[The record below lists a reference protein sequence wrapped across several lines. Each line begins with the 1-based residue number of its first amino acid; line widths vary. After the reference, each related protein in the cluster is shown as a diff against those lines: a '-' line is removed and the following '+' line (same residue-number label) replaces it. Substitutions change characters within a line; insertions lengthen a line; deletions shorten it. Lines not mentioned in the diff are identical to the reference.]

1 MAGRDPDQPFGI
13 MIYTGGAPP
22 VTKTA
27 TASLVPG
34 NASARRET
42 TMAQTGTSQP
52 TGGDQS
58 LGDLVALAA
67 KDVSQLIR
75 GEISLAKIELRG
87 DLKRIGIAAAL
98 LAMSAFVACLML
110 VLLCFAF
117 AYGLM
122 ALHIWAW
129 ASFLIVAGT
138 CLLLIALAALIAI
151 VRIRGVTGL
160 RTTRASVQE
169 TIKSLR
175 GGDKKPEIAAPADR

>member
-1 MAGRDPDQPFGI
+1 
-13 MIYTGGAPP
+13 MISSGGAPP
-22 VTKTA
+22 ATGTA
-27 TASLVPG
+27 TASLVTG
-34 NASARRET
+34 NAQRTTGET
-42 TMAQTGTSQP
+42 TMAQTGTSP
-52 TGGDQS
+52 AGSDQS

-110 VLLCFAF
+110 VLLCFAY

-122 ALHIWAW
+122 ALHIWGW

-138 CLLLIALAALIAI
+138 CLLLIGFGALIA
-151 VRIRGVTGL
+151 VLRIR
-160 RTTRASVQE
+160 
-169 TIKSLR
+169 R
-175 GGDKKPEIAAPADR
+175 GDRAAPHPGQRAGDHQVAARRRQEAGNSCSRRPMSTA

>member
-1 MAGRDPDQPFGI
+1 
-13 MIYTGGAPP
+13 
-22 VTKTA
+22 
-27 TASLVPG
+27 
-34 NASARRET
+34 
-42 TMAQTGTSQP
+42 MAQTGTPRPAGS
-52 TGGDQS
+52 DQS
-58 LGDLVALAA
+58 LGDLVALAT
-67 KDVSQLIR
+67 KDISQLIR

-110 VLLCFAF
+110 VLLCFAY

-122 ALHIWAW
+122 ALHIWGW

-138 CLLLIALAALIAI
+138 CLLLIGLAALIAI
-151 VRIRGVTGL
+151 LRIRGVTGL

-175 GGDKKPEIAAPADR
+175 GGDKKPEIAARVDR